1 MPFFGTPKIAKHA
14 PKLTFWSYQKW
25 HFRWSRNQDEI
36 QNNDLRN
43 TLRNTLFLVSIT
55 NLIQFLRM
63 LSLLFTVNP
72 KPRKST
78 KYNIYC
84 RRQWKL
90 CLCKKLVS
98 RFRKK
103 GSQVQCMVGLG
114 LPIQWNLTFFHH
126 VLSNA
131 FSNSKEP
138 VSGSNRQLFPYKID
152 FCIFTI
158 GIYENASFP
167 NNVEETF
174 AKHYFEIRIDN

>member
-1 MPFFGTPKIAKHA
+1 M
-14 PKLTFWSYQKW
+14 
-25 HFRWSRNQDEI
+25 
-36 QNNDLRN
+36 
-43 TLRNTLFLVSIT
+43 SIT

-84 RRQWKL
+84 L

-98 RFRKK
+98 GFRKEDSRVRRK
-103 GSQVQCMVGLG
+103 LEVASNTLIACVSLFSTVFFQMLSQS
-114 LPIQWNLTFFHH
+114 QWNLTFLHC
-126 VLSNA
+126 VLSMISQIQWNLC
-131 FSNSKEP
+131 P
-138 VSGSNRQLFPYKID
+138 GQTVSQLFPNKID

-174 AKHYFEIRIDN
+174 AKNYFEIRIDN